1 MRSLEYTDENGV
13 EIGVE
18 TYSAGYLDDAFA
30 VYFKDKDGDWVQV
43 FSNPCYVSA
52 ECDPC
57 DDMLREWAEE
67 ILADSEEYSA
77 ALAGTL

>member
-1 MRSLEYTDENGV
+1 MKTIEYTDENGV

-30 VYFKDKDGDWVQV
+30 VYFKDKDEDWVQV
-43 FSNPCYVSA
+43 FSCPCYISA
-52 ECDPC
+52 ECDPS
-57 DDMLREWAEE
+57 DDMLIEWAEE

>member
-30 VYFKDKDGDWVQV
+30 VFFKDKDGEWVNV
-43 FSNPCYVSA
+43 FLHPCYISDD
-52 ECDPC
+52 CDPD
-57 DDMLREWAEE
+57 DDMLREFAEE
-67 ILADSEEYSA
+67 ILADSEEYAA
-77 ALAGTL
+77 ALDRTL